1 MLRLHTVEL
10 AFTNCKHFL
19 HSFIKSLH
27 IFMLLVIFVHNLNI
41 FNMVIPEKFNKW
53 KTGIMFRPGTK
64 IRGIHMY
71 RDFVSSC
78 NGSFKRLSKS
88 IFYDWLRAD
97 FDDLSEGTDARGLW
111 FMLGDALPKDG
122 EQISKQQLR
131 RLTSNEFVDWFDDK
145 YESLLYSKYHLSEI
159 RAWFLN
165 ANSANEFLVTRQ
177 RFNKWVDYGVNYK
190 GGVIE
195 KKRDMDGI
203 FIVIS

>member
-1 MLRLHTVEL
+1 
-10 AFTNCKHFL
+10 
-19 HSFIKSLH
+19 
-27 IFMLLVIFVHNLNI
+27 
-41 FNMVIPEKFNKW
+41 MVIPEKFNKW